1 MTHGRYCMKKLKDKL
16 QKMRSS
22 VSMQTF
28 KHPKLFVIMIMV
40 LLNIV
45 ILLIA
50 AWIALIINDGFNGY
64 IDALFNG
71 AVKWLLT
78 PNAILEVED
87 PETLALSVA
96 VLVVGL
102 VLFTGAIIG
111 IATNTLKDYFQSK
124 DSNSG
129 MLRVRDHIVILNWNN
144 EVPELIADLIYVR
157 TRNMTIVLMGD
168 IDKTFAE
175 KQIQQAL
182 KNTAKARKIDNLN
195 VFVKAGDPLLKRD
208 LESISIEKA
217 KAVLIMSKDV
227 SAVTEQALSKSDL
240 STIRILLSLGQVDF
254 ETPPVLVSEVKDI
267 NTKEKLLNLSS
278 KVDTLKDY
286 TIIPVCFDRRLGQII
301 AQSIIHPSIE
311 DVYLSLFS
319 FEGSEIYKV
328 KDKSFEEVLKHH
340 SHAIPLAEEKG
351 DVFVLSENNKTK
363 LHTSEHSFKPHSL
376 KPGSFDVKKLEDV
389 YIIGSNNKLPFIEE
403 AFESYGRLYDSP
415 VDVSLVSME
424 ALADTIDTINHSD
437 TPVTLILL
445 SDETADKDVYDANVF
460 NALIYIET
468 HLKRDSAHV
477 IVELLDPKNAPLI
490 KDFHVENTII
500 SNKIVSLLLSKLAL
514 FPSTANFYENL
525 LTIEPSKAG
534 KDDYAITIEK
544 ASRTF
549 DTSYPIIFESK
560 KAFITTLYDSMD
572 KHAIPFGIVRNKKL
586 TILEDNLHDSK
597 PFTLEK
603 TDEIV
608 WMKL

>member
-1 MTHGRYCMKKLKDKL
+1 MKKLKDKL
-16 QKMRSS
+16 QKIRSS

-50 AWIALIINDGFNGY
+50 AWIALIINDGFGGY

-124 DSNSG
+124 DENSG
-129 MLRVRDHIVILNWNN
+129 MLRVNDHIVILNWNN
-144 EVPELIADLIYVR
+144 KVPELIADLIYVR
-157 TRNMTIVLMGD
+157 TRKMTIVLMGA
-168 IDKTFAE
+168 IDKPFAE

-182 KNTAKARKIDNLN
+182 KNTAKNTKIDNLN
-195 VFVKAGDPLLKRD
+195 VFVKAGDPLLKKD

-217 KAVLIMSKDV
+217 RAVLIMSKDV
-227 SAVTEQALSKSDL
+227 NAVTHAALSNSDL
-240 STIRILLSLGQVDF
+240 STIRILLSLGQIDF
-254 ETPPVLVSEVKDI
+254 EKNPVLVSEVKDI

-278 KVDTLKDY
+278 KVSTLKDY
-286 TIIPVCFDRRLGQII
+286 EIIPVCFDRRLGQII

-319 FEGSEIYKV
+319 FEGSEIYRV
-328 KDKSFEEVLKHH
+328 EGKSFEEVLKTH
-340 SHAIPLAEEKG
+340 SHAIPLAEAKG

-363 LHTSEHSFKPHSL
+363 LHTSEHTVKPRSL
-376 KPGSFDVKKLEDV
+376 KPGTFDVKELEDV
-389 YIIGSNNKLPFIEE
+389 YIIASNNKLPFIQN
-403 AFESYGRLYDSP
+403 AFESYGRLYESP
-415 VDVSLVSME
+415 VDVNLVSME
-424 ALADTIDTINHSD
+424 SLSDTVDTINKKD

-445 SDETADKDVYDANVF
+445 SDETADKEVYDANVF

-468 HLKRDSAHV
+468 HLKSENTHV

-514 FPSTANFYENL
+514 YPGTAEFYENL
-525 LTIEPSKAG
+525 LTIEPSEEG

-544 ASRTF
+544 ASKTLKTPFPVTF
-549 DTSYPIIFESK
+549 DSK
-560 KAFITTLYDSMD
+560 KTFVISLYTAM
-572 KHAIPFGIVRNKKL
+572 KKRAIPFGIVRNGTL
-586 TILEDNLHDSK
+586 MILEGNLHDSK
-597 PFTLEK
+597 SFTLEE